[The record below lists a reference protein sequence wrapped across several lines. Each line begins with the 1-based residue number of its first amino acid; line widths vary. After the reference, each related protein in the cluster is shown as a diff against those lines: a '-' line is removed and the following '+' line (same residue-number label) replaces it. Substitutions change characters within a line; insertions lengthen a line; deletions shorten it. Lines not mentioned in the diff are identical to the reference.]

1 MKRYWLLFFSFI
13 ILGLSGFL
21 FFLAWSITGAEGGGF
36 HLPGKS
42 RVAVVEIRGGI
53 FDPKEAIEELNRVYE
68 NDGLKALI
76 LRIDS
81 PGGGVSASQ
90 EIYDAVLR
98 VKEKKKV
105 IVSMGTVAAS
115 GGYYIAVAADT
126 IVALPGTIT
135 GSIGVLMDYTNVEG
149 LLDLIRVKAEVLKSG
164 KMKDVGSPLREITPE
179 ERAYLQDLL
188 DGMHRQFIE
197 AVARGRG
204 LTMAETEELADG
216 RVFTGEDAVDLGLVD
231 ELGGQQKA
239 VEIAQ
244 DLLGLDEEPELVYP
258 KKKKSGFFELL
269 AEGEASSA
277 FLKWYY
283 FLREGRALYWTKGMM
298 L

>member
-1 MKRYWLLFFSFI
+1 MKRYWLLFIGFTT
-13 ILGLSGFL
+13 LGLLGFTL
-21 FFLAWSITGAEGGGF
+21 FLAWAVSQAEGGL
-36 HLPGKS
+36 HMPGKT

-53 FDPKEAIEELNRVYE
+53 FDPKDAIEELNRVYK
-68 NDGLKALI
+68 NDGIKALI

-98 VKEKKKV
+98 VKEKKDV

-149 LLDLIRVKAEVLKSG
+149 LLELLRVKAEVLKSG
-164 KMKDVGSPLREITPE
+164 KMKDVGSPLRPITPE

-188 DGMHRQFIE
+188 DDMHRQFIE

-216 RVFTGEDAVDLGLVD
+216 RVFTGEQAMDLGLVD
-231 ELGGQQKA
+231 ELGGQQRA

-244 DLLGLDEEPELVYP
+244 DILGLDEEPELVYP

-269 AEGEASSA
+269 AEGEATST

>member
-1 MKRYWLLFFSFI
+1 M
-13 ILGLSGFL
+13 
-21 FFLAWSITGAEGGGF
+21 AWAMSGAEDGIF
-36 HLPGKS
+36 FIPGKD
-42 RVAVVEIRGGI
+42 RVAVIEIRGGI
-53 FDPKEAIEELNRVYE
+53 FDPKETLKDLNRVYE
-68 NDGLKALI
+68 SDDLKALI

-81 PGGGVSASQ
+81 PGGAVSPSQ

-115 GGYYIAVAADT
+115 GGYYIAVAADS

-135 GSIGVLMDYTNVEG
+135 GSIGVLMDYTNVQG
-149 LLDLIRVKAEVLKSG
+149 LLELVRIKAEVLKSG

-188 DGMHRQFIE
+188 ENMHRQFIE
-197 AVARGRG
+197 AVARGRK
-204 LTMAETEELADG
+204 LPMAEVEALADG
-216 RVFTGEDAVDLGLVD
+216 RVFTGEQALDLGLID
-231 ELGGQQKA
+231 EIGGLQKA

-258 KKKKSGFFELL
+258 KKKKRGFLELL
-269 AEGEASSA
+269 AEGEAETSL
-277 FLKWYY
+277 LKWYY